1 MNAGTNRQ
9 DQVSSFVWLL
19 MGLFIIIASLSSLK
33 VGTVLDPGPGLFPLT
48 MGILLS
54 LLSIITFVK
63 GFLRQF
69 AENRSLSEL
78 WVGLNWSR
86 TFLTLGA
93 LSVYVIVLNIIGFIL
108 TTLLLLFFLFRV
120 MEPQRWKLV
129 IGLSVL
135 GSFGSYFLFER
146 LLQIPF
152 PKGIF
157 GF

>member
-1 MNAGTNRQ
+1 LKAGMNRQ
-9 DQVSSFVWLL
+9 DQVGSFVWLL
-19 MGLFIIIASLSSLK
+19 MGLFIIIASLSLLK
-33 VGTVLDPGPGLFPLT
+33 VGTVLEPGPGLFPLIT
-48 MGILLS
+48 GGLLS
-54 LLSIITFVK
+54 LLSLITLSK
-63 GFLRQF
+63 AFLKQS
-69 AENRSLSEL
+69 AENRCLREL
-78 WVGLNWSR
+78 WAGLNWSR
-86 TFLTLGA
+86 SFLTLGA